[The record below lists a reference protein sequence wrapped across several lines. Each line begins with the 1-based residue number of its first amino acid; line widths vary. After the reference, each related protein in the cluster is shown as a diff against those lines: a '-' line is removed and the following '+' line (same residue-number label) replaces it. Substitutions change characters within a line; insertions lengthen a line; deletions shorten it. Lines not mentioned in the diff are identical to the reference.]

1 MDDVIFLLLNKNTFV
16 IGQHRSQSKHVL
28 YQLKK
33 SSGWSSTYVHTKVTF
48 WISGYF
54 VSFSSLKDVRGPY
67 VRHRYPLFID
77 YGIARQHSKSIRRR
91 RRKV

>member
-1 MDDVIFLLLNKNTFV
+1 MP
-16 IGQHRSQSKHVL
+16 
-28 YQLKK
+28 
-33 SSGWSSTYVHTKVTF
+33 TKVTF
-48 WISGYF
+48 RISGYF

-77 YGIARQHSKSIRRR
+77 YGIACQHSNLILRR

>member
-1 MDDVIFLLLNKNTFV
+1 M
-16 IGQHRSQSKHVL
+16 
-28 YQLKK
+28 
-33 SSGWSSTYVHTKVTF
+33 HTKVTF